1 MTQLPTRQDLVR
13 YSRDRSVLLRSSL
26 ILVAVST
33 ALAFIVSLIAPAG
46 NSRLYEMAAM
56 GLAPEGTDELIS
68 VIRFGLPL
76 EAGSRSGSCARLL
89 DEQEKNPFANAIE
102 AALAKEPDELI
113 EIWWK
118 GLHEGNAT
126 EAIARLES
134 ADASLRYRNEFLADL
149 KLRSSDVDAV
159 DGALRHYLA
168 EAALFE
174 EASYARRSALFLTRL
189 EENKALLRELLD
201 DASMRRAFAPSDRF
215 LYHAYAGD
223 YVGLA
228 RAILLSEMRSFG
240 SIYLLPA
247 LFTAAIWFFILL
259 AFRER
264 SSKNVV
270 KSLIAFALG
279 IVSAVLTLYLV
290 VLQQHFQGQEFNAQ
304 DSALAQFVFF
314 LSGVALREESL
325 KLLCFLPL
333 ALAIRRRG
341 SPIEALV
348 LAGMV
353 GLGFAF
359 QENLLYFEAGSGTF
373 TAWLRLLTA
382 NALHFSLTGVAG
394 FYLWKMLHR
403 RFRGWEEFLVSFLAV
418 VFAHALYNAL
428 LAMPALSSY
437 APLSPIFIA
446 VIAFQYFDPLR
457 QHLETAGQHQ
467 RLSPLG
473 IFIFGSV
480 VLTCTILVSSAM
492 VEPFRFAL
500 GAFVSSVAAMIPLAF
515 AFIGRFRDL

>member
-1 MTQLPTRQDLVR
+1 MMRLPTRQNLVR
-13 YSRDRSVLLRSSL
+13 YSRDRGVLLRSSL
-26 ILVAVST
+26 VLVAVAT
-33 ALAFIVSLIAPAG
+33 ALAFLASLIAPAEH
-46 NSRLYEMAAM
+46 SRLHERAVS
-56 GLAPEGTDELIS
+56 GFAPEGKSALIS
-68 VIRFGLPL
+68 LIRFGLPL
-76 EAGSRSGSCARLL
+76 EAGSRAGNCARLL
-89 DEQEKNPFANAIE
+89 DEGEQNPFAPAIE

-113 EIWWK
+113 EIWWR
-118 GLHEGNAT
+118 GLQEGNAT

-134 ADASLRYRNEFLADL
+134 ADAELRHRNEFLADL
-149 KLRSSDVDAV
+149 KYRSSDAG
-159 DGALRHYLA
+159 GALRHYLA
-168 EAALFE
+168 EAERFE
-174 EASYARRSALFLTRL
+174 AASYARRSALFLARL
-189 EENKALLRELLD
+189 GEDKTLVRELLD
-201 DASMRRAFAPSDRF
+201 DASVRRAFAPSDLF
-215 LYHAYAGD
+215 SYQAYAGD

-228 RAILLSEMRSFG
+228 RSVLLSEARSFG
-240 SIYLLPA
+240 TIYLIPA

-259 AFRER
+259 AFREHPAR
-264 SSKNVV
+264 HVARALV
-270 KSLIAFALG
+270 AFALG
-279 IVSAVLTLYLV
+279 VVSAVLTLYLV
-290 VLQQHFQGQEFNAQ
+290 VLQQERGGPEFHPD

-325 KLLCFLPL
+325 KLLCFFPL
-333 ALAIRRRG
+333 ALALRRRG
-341 SPIEALV
+341 SPVEALV

-394 FYLWKMLHR
+394 WYLWKMLR
-403 RFRGWEEFLVSFLAV
+403 RSMRGWEEFLLAFLAV

-428 LAMPALSSY
+428 LAMPALSAY
-437 APLSPIFIA
+437 APLSPIWIA
-446 VIAFQYFDPLR
+446 VIAYQYFDPLR
-457 QHLETAGQHQ
+457 QHMETAGQHQ

-473 IFIFGSV
+473 IFILGSV
-480 VLTCTILVSSAM
+480 ILTCTIFVGSAM